1 MTTDLQDTIQ
11 SLEIRVRHLTNEL
24 ALTHR
29 EFDQSLYNYFHI
41 FSHMEKIVVDRT
53 QELHALQNVL
63 TIKSKELEIMLDN
76 TPAMVFYR
84 DIHQRYIRLNRKYAE
99 TLGVCIRD
107 LIGKTHLEVFPGS
120 RNSFLHDD
128 TQVVE
133 SGVPLV
139 KHHTFMETDQ
149 GSVPILLD
157 KIPHKD
163 SDDNVIGII
172 GFVMDLTEIQQAEE
186 EKRELQEKV
195 ARAEKMEAIGLLAG
209 GFAHDGNNILGGI
222 MGFIQLAM
230 MNLDSNDP
238 SRRFLESA
246 MESAYKM
253 GDMVQDLLTMARR
266 GISTTEILNLNVV
279 VDAYLSSSVHRMA
292 VKSHPEIQFASE
304 LDPDLLNLEGKV
316 AHLEKTVMNLVSNA
330 IESMENGGI
339 VAVSTYNQHLET
351 PIQDFGLEVQPGDF
365 VVLRVADTGSG
376 ISDTDRVR
384 IFEPFYTKKAM
395 GRKSGSGLGL
405 AVVYGAVKDHHGAI
419 VIESAPGKGTTMELF
434 FPATRA
440 AAAIHQSG
448 LFEQTHQGIGQKIL
462 VVDDM
467 ESQRQIA
474 MEILAH
480 TGYQVNSAASGEEC
494 LEYLKTHTVDL
505 LVLDMIMPGLDG
517 LDTYRRVLEM
527 HPGQK
532 AIIASGFAETGRVQE
547 ALQLGAS
554 AFIKKPYFL
563 EKLTQAVAQALR

>member
-11 SLEIRVRHLTNEL
+11 ALEIRVKHLTNEL
-24 ALTHR
+24 ALTR
-29 EFDQSLYNYFHI
+29 QEFDQSLYNYFHI
-41 FSHMEKIVVDRT
+41 FSNMEKIVVDRT
-53 QELHALQNVL
+53 QELHAMQNVL
-63 TIKSKELEIMLDN
+63 TIKGKELEIMLDN

-84 DIHQRYIRLNRKYAE
+84 DTHQKYIRLNRKYAE
-99 TLGVCIRD
+99 TLGVCIKD

-128 TQVVE
+128 TQVIE
-133 SGVPLV
+133 SGGSLV

-149 GSVPILLD
+149 GAAPILLD

-163 SDDNVIGII
+163 NDGKVIGVI

-186 EKRELQEKV
+186 EKRKLQEKV

-266 GISTTEILNLNVV
+266 GVSTTEILNLNVV
-279 VDAYLSSSVHRMA
+279 VDAYLNSSVHRMA

-405 AVVYGAVKDHHGAI
+405 AVVYGAVKDHNGAI

-440 AAAIHQSG
+440 VAAIHKSG

-474 MEILAH
+474 MEILAR
-480 TGYQVNSAASGEEC
+480 TGYQVNSVASGEEC

-517 LDTYRRVLEM
+517 LETYRGVLEM

-563 EKLTQAVAQALR
+563 EKLTQAVEKALR